1 MPEIS
6 LTERQESLFQ
16 HLESVYTMAQ
26 AISADADQAA
36 RLVEATYIQAFV
48 MHPPGHT
55 NQDDRRWLLGLL
67 MQIHR
72 EQAAFDTLADDDA
85 LVSAA
90 SPEALHTLRPLRSRL
105 AQQIV
110 DRSLPAVLATLPD
123 DLRLA
128 LLLCDAEG
136 LSCAE
141 AALVLD
147 VDAETACRWL
157 EQARTAVREALLA
170 DASDQERLL
179 LNRDLPDGW
188 LRHTLRR
195 TVETA
200 FDLPPSSLREAVIA
214 ATQAQPLQA
223 DLPPPLPASTAQSS
237 DRPAHAERAE
247 EVRLKQQTR
256 PYLRRLA
263 AVLLLITGVGALG
276 YLASRSTDQTPET
289 NLITLSVQQ
298 ADQLHPTLATSSP
311 GEAEEYVRTTMD
323 RRLTLPTIDRAALT
337 GVTLHEIAPGATVPV
352 FLYEDTFAGDDALQ
366 ITLYVFN
373 YALLDQFEDRLQLER
388 AIKQQIQ
395 DDQRFDLH
403 DLGARN
409 VLVWRNRDDIYIAV
423 TPGNPETLR
432 ERIVFPS

>member
-6 LTERQESLFQ
+6 LTERQEALFQ

-26 AISADADQAA
+26 AISADADQATH
-36 RLVEATYIQAFV
+36 LVEATYVQAFV
-48 MHPPGHT
+48 THPPGHT
-55 NQDDRRWLLGLL
+55 EQEDRRWLLGLL

-72 EQAAFDTLADDDA
+72 EQAAFDTKADNDL
-85 LVSAA
+85 LVPAA
-90 SPEALHTLRPLRSRL
+90 SPETLRTLRGRL

-110 DRSLPAVLATLPD
+110 DRTLPAVLATLPD
-123 DLRLA
+123 DLRLV

-136 LSCAE
+136 LSCSE
-141 AALVLD
+141 AALVLAL
-147 VDAETACRWL
+147 DADTACQQL
-157 EQARTAVREALLA
+157 EQARLAVREALEA

-188 LRHTLRR
+188 LRQTLRR

-214 ATQAQPLQA
+214 ATQAQQPDRPPVLPVSQA
-223 DLPPPLPASTAQSS
+223 MPDALPPQATTHIAETPL
-237 DRPAHAERAE
+237 
-247 EVRLKQQTR
+247 KKQTR

-263 AVLLLITGVGALG
+263 AVLLLITSVGTLG
-276 YLASRSTDQTPET
+276 YLASRSMERTPET

-298 ADQLHPTLATSSP
+298 ADHLTPTLATSSP
-311 GEAEEYVRTTMD
+311 GEAEEYVRDAMD

-337 GVTLHEIAPGATVPV
+337 GVTLHEITPGATVPV

-373 YALLDQFEDRLQLER
+373 YALLDRFEDRLQLER

-423 TPGNPETLR
+423 TPGDPETLR